1 MKCFCCL
8 DDQKQTIECSNCH
21 EHCCIDCL
29 VEANSFIHCI
39 NCKVGKFDLITIYK
53 QLDKDSFDVFI
64 NGWMDEQKI
73 NYSNM
78 IKPIQIQA
86 HDYTE
91 LFFAIPEGIFEQT
104 IYLREIIDIY
114 MNSIGLNVCYT
125 YGDTTILSSNCSL
138 WILRNQ
144 SRKILTELID
154 DISNETWFIPY
165 DLNFALYTDKI
176 EDMNLV
182 MLLNETLTASKYNLS
197 KIMNM
202 ETLYELIRLRKR
214 YNKSDVERKLF
225 EFMARKMDLKKSVS
239 FENIK
244 PIINCERCNGVVIES
259 NNDLICNLCHTKYCP
274 DCIHP
279 ILNSHHHSQEDI
291 DKWKLIKDTTKPYP
305 KCGFRFEKLDGC
317 DDMFCTNC
325 HTGFI
330 WSSSEIKLG
339 SFHNPERQKWLK
351 NINSESTTLS
361 DTLREYDLETRMDI
375 SKQILD
381 QFHDSLSIQIKELA
395 DEYVVIHNEKYKNNN
410 LEVLIVKD
418 IIQDLILETLMS
430 VLMLYEKEKANKH
443 SIYNHLN
450 DLYSKIDVY
459 KHIFRNYYDVYT
471 WVLSLLKL

>member
-1 MKCFCCL
+1 MF
-8 DDQKQTIECSNCH
+8 QM
-21 EHCCIDCL
+21 
-29 VEANSFIHCI
+29 ANRAKH
-39 NCKVGKFDLITIYK
+39 
-53 QLDKDSFDVFI
+53 
-64 NGWMDEQKI
+64 
-73 NYSNM
+73 
-78 IKPIQIQA
+78 
-86 HDYTE
+86 
-91 LFFAIPEGIFEQT
+91 
-104 IYLREIIDIY
+104 
-114 MNSIGLNVCYT
+114 
-125 YGDTTILSSNCSL
+125 
-138 WILRNQ
+138 
-144 SRKILTELID
+144 ILTELIE
-154 DISNETWFIPY
+154 DITSETWIMPY
-165 DLNFALYTDKI
+165 DLDFVLYTDSTT
-176 EDMNLV
+176 DMN
-182 MLLNETLTASKYNLS
+182 MISLLNDALSASKYNLS

-274 DCIHP
+274 DCMRP
-279 ILNSHHHSQEDI
+279 ILKSHHHSQEDI
-291 DKWKLIKDTTKPYP
+291 DKWKLIKDTTKPCP

-395 DEYVVIHNEKYKNNN
+395 DDYVVIHNEKYKNNN

-418 IIQDLILETLMS
+418 IVQDLILETLMS
-430 VLMLYEKEKANKH
+430 ILMLYEKEKANKH

-450 DLYSKIDVY
+450 DLYSKIDMY

-471 WVLSLLKL
+471 WILSLLKL